1 MNRNAVRYSL
11 IVQTEM
17 LLNTLLLYNNKP
29 QLSAPHYDPVHVLG
43 VFQSCVLNHL
53 WIELITH

>member
-53 WIELITH
+53 